1 MIRRISSGGPWE
13 DVVGYCRAVVAGPW
27 VLVSGSTA
35 TVDGAVVC
43 VGDLYGQTRAAF
55 GVALDGLRA
64 AGLDVTDVV
73 RTRVYLTDMSRQAES
88 GRAHHEL
95 FADVRPANTTVE
107 VSALAHPDHLVEVE
121 LDAYRETATP

>member
-1 MIRRISSGGPWE
+1 VSVQRFSSGGPWE

-35 TVDGAVVC
+35 TVDGQVVG
-43 VGDLYGQTRAAF
+43 VGDMYAQTETAF
-55 GVALDGLRA
+55 GVALEGLRR
-64 AGLDVTDVV
+64 AGLDVADVV
-73 RTRVYLTDMSRQAES
+73 RTRIYLTDMARQPEA

-95 FADVRPANTTVE
+95 FAQHPPANTTVE

-121 LDAYRETATP
+121 IDAYREPA

>member
-1 MIRRISSGGPWE
+1 MSLRRITSGGPWE

-35 TVDGAVVC
+35 TVDGQVVG
-43 VGDLYGQTRAAF
+43 VGDMYAQTVAAF
-55 GVALDGLRA
+55 GVALDGLRR
-64 AGLDVTDVV
+64 AGLDASDVV
-73 RTRVYLTDMSRQAES
+73 RTRIYLTDMSRQPEA

-95 FADVRPANTTVE
+95 FADHPPANTTVE

-121 LDAYRETATP
+121 IDAYREPA